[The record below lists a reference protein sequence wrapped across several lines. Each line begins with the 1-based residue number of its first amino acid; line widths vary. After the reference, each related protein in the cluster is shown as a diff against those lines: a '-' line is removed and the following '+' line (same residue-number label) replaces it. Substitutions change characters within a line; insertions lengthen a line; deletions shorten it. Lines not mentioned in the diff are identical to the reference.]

1 MKKKLKINNLSLL
14 ITLILFA
21 ALYTFGAVRYAN
33 RSFLTWQLFL
43 NLFKDNAFL
52 IIASAGTTFV
62 LIMGGIDISIASNVA
77 LTGMLTAYW
86 LDKGINVWIVL
97 FMVLM
102 VGTFA
107 GFIMGYMIQVFKV
120 QPFIATLAG
129 QFFMRGMCSLV
140 SIESIVVKD
149 KTFNDIS
156 LFKIRL
162 FQELNAKGKLVS
174 VNINIAVIIALLVVL
189 ICAYV
194 LRYTK
199 FGRTIYAIGGNEQS
213 AVLMGLPVARTKI
226 LVYTLNGFLAALS
239 GIVFT
244 MYTLSGYN
252 LQNIGM
258 ELDAISSAVIGG
270 TLLTGGVGTV
280 FGTLV
285 GVLIQG
291 TIKTIVTYANLNTW
305 WTKVSI
311 AGLLC
316 IFVLIQRFVD
326 IRTEKMRSLN
336 AASAQIK

>member
-14 ITLILFA
+14 ITLVLFA
-21 ALYTFGAVRYAN
+21 GLYTFGAVRYAN

-102 VGTFA
+102 VGTLA

-336 AASAQIK
+336 AANAQIK

>member
-1 MKKKLKINNLSLL
+1 
-14 ITLILFA
+14 
-21 ALYTFGAVRYAN
+21 
-33 RSFLTWQLFL
+33 
-43 NLFKDNAFL
+43 
-52 IIASAGTTFV
+52 
-62 LIMGGIDISIASNVA
+62 
-77 LTGMLTAYW
+77 
-86 LDKGINVWIVL
+86 
-97 FMVLM
+97 
-102 VGTFA
+102 
-107 GFIMGYMIQVFKV
+107 
-120 QPFIATLAG
+120 
-129 QFFMRGMCSLV
+129 MRGMCSLV

-174 VNINIAVIIALLVVL
+174 VNINIAVIIALLVVF

-336 AASAQIK
+336 AANAQIK